1 MCDIP
6 AGWGFKFCTISVRPS
21 TSVKIELFLLLQKQL
36 DIDKKFHNKDV
47 WGRGYAPSYDKCCA
61 ELLHEFP

>member
-6 AGWGFKFCTISVRPS
+6 AWWGFKFCTISVRPS

-47 WGRGYAPSYDKCCA
+47 WGRGYGYGYVLSCYNG
-61 ELLHEFP
+61 LLFP